1 MRYRDLDFAPWKRK
15 LRYIMAEAESCETS
29 AGRMKIMSEITEMSA
44 VTLKETNG
52 GKLLEIQLTGKL
64 VKEDYQHVVLA
75 LERLVKDH
83 GKIRLLVEMHD
94 FHGWTAGALW
104 EDLKFDAKHFS
115 HIERLA
121 LVGESKWQHGMA
133 VFCKPFTAAKIR
145 YFDRPAIDQARDW
158 LASA

>member
-1 MRYRDLDFAPWKRK
+1 MRDLDFAPCERK
-15 LRYIMAEAESCETS
+15 LGYIMAEAESFETS
-29 AGRMKIMSEITEMSA
+29 AGKMKSMSEVTEMSA

-52 GKLLEIQLTGKL
+52 GKVLEIQLTGK
-64 VKEDYQHVVLA
+64 VAKEDYEHFVPVV
-75 LERLVKDH
+75 ERLVKDH

-94 FHGWTAGALW
+94 FHGWTASALW
-104 EDLKFDAKHFS
+104 QDIKFDARHFS

-121 LVGESKWQHGMA
+121 IVGESKWQHGMA

-145 YFDRPAIDQARDW
+145 YFDRPAIEQAREW